1 MGGFARAGQ
10 RPTARPVSPARIGGG
25 ALWRVPSGVRVMATS
40 DRPTLIPLAA
50 DLLLLTLTTLA
61 RSSVIGTVFLG

>member
-1 MGGFARAGQ
+1 
-10 RPTARPVSPARIGGG
+10 
-25 ALWRVPSGVRVMATS
+25 MATS